1 MTPSA
6 VLRTMLARGGLITA
20 PGAYDGLTARLVQAA
35 GFEAVYMTGAGT
47 SAAYGYPDYGLLT
60 MSEMVENAARMSRS
74 VDIPVIADADTGYG
88 NEVNVTRTV
97 REFETRRVAA
107 IHIEDQV
114 SPKRCGHLVGKEV
127 ISREEYLAKI
137 RAAVAA
143 RRDPDFVLIARTDA
157 RSVMGLDEAIAR
169 ARGALDAGADM
180 AFVEA
185 PETLEEMAAI
195 PARVGGPCLLNMV
208 PGGRTPLVSPE
219 EAEQMGFRLI
229 IHPGLALLA
238 VVAGVDAALV
248 GLKAGGRPQKM
259 DGSTLTAFYERLG
272 SREWDAIRNGSP
284 AVGA

>member
-1 MTPSA
+1 MSLL
-6 VLRTMLARGGLITA
+6 VKICGL
-20 PGAYDGLTARLVQAA
+20 
-35 GFEAVYMTGAGT
+35 
-47 SAAYGYPDYGLLT
+47 S
-60 MSEMVENAARMSRS
+60 
-74 VDIPVIADADTGYG
+74 
-88 NEVNVTRTV
+88 TR
-97 REFETRRVAA
+97 ETL
-107 IHIEDQV
+107 Q
-114 SPKRCGHLVGKEV
+114 
-127 ISREEYLAKI
+127 
-137 RAAVAA
+137 
-143 RRDPDFVLIARTDA
+143 T
-157 RSVMGLDEAIAR
+157 
-169 ARGALDAGADM
+169 ALDAGADM